1 MERSYILQEAK
12 DYLLITVGVTLYA
25 FGVTVFMLPYGLT
38 TGGVA
43 GISAII
49 YYVFPTS
56 CCCFY

>member
-43 GISAII
+43 GISDII
-49 YYVFPTS
+49 
-56 CCCFY
+56 